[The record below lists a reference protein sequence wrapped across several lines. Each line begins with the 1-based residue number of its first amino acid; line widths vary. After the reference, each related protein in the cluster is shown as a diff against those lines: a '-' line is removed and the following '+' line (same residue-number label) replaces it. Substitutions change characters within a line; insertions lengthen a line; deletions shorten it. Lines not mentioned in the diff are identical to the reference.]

1 MFRKIVAAF
10 VFCVC
15 AVSVTF
21 ADSNYTVKRGDTLYS
36 ISRTYQITV
45 AELCAANNFSEKDV
59 LKAGQTL
66 VIPSADISNAAALST
81 APINGANNSS
91 ASADSSAASTAS
103 TINYVVQK
111 GDTLYGIARKFG
123 MSLSELVSI
132 NNMADNV
139 LKVGQTLRITK
150 SEAKAQSANVAAAS
164 ATSNKNESAKNSA
177 VSNASASSLNNAQI
191 NNAQIVWP
199 LSNSTV
205 QNVKGKVSGV
215 KLMSENDNKVT
226 AVRSGTVMY
235 TGAYRG
241 FGQVVFVESK
251 TGLIYAYT
259 WLSSISVKKGDYVV
273 YGDTLGNATT
283 ESGSGKQ
290 TVTFMVF
297 QNGTPVDPSR
307 APRG

>member
-1 MFRKIVAAF
+1 MFRKLVAAF
-10 VFCVC
+10 VFFVC
-15 AVSVTF
+15 AVSVSF

-81 APINGANNSS
+81 APINGASNSD
-91 ASADSSAASTAS
+91 AAVASTAS

-150 SEAKAQSANVAAAS
+150 SDTKAQSTNVAAAS
-164 ATSNKNESAKNSA
+164 ATSNKNESAKNSV